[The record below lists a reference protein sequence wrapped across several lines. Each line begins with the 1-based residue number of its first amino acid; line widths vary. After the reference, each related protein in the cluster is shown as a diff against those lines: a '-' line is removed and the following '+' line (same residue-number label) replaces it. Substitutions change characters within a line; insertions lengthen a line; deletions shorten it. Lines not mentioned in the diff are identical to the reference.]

1 MRGMKGATLFHWLAG
16 CGLILSG
23 ALCASALGPWADARL
38 GPLSSAL
45 GGGALLAALFAIAF
59 YHCRWLNRRSRV
71 FFESLAQMDPM
82 RAVDPA
88 DFPRLPAGHPLA
100 DAARQL
106 QSLFVAVG
114 ERLRL
119 LEQTSATFEVR
130 AIRAAHEAER
140 IRQVFMGLSDPVLA
154 VNQYGELVLINRAAR
169 ELTGLS
175 DDEPAGGPLTE
186 AIDAPKLVDLITT
199 TLRRPP
205 GSTRGVEL
213 EWHLPGQPQR
223 WYRATA
229 CKTGDDGRDAGVVAV
244 LRDISD
250 RKALQRRHA
259 EFVSS
264 VSHEMKTPLAGIKAY
279 VELLADGDAE
289 DEATREEFLRVINSQ
304 TERLQRLIDNLLNIA
319 RIEAGV
325 VEVRKEP
332 RSLNEILDEALR
344 VVRPA
349 AEAKQIDLQ
358 GDLSPLYLGVAADR
372 DMLLQAAINLLSNA
386 VKYTRP
392 GGRVV
397 LRSRMSDEEVRFE
410 VSDTGVGLTAD
421 DCEKVFEKFYRV
433 KKDKDMASGT
443 GLGLPLTKRIVED
456 VHGGRIS
463 VESVVGEGSTFIVT
477 LPAAGQ
483 RVVQSQGERT

>member
-1 MRGMKGATLFHWLAG
+1 MRSMKGATLFHWLAG
-16 CGLILSG
+16 CGLILAG

-38 GPLSSAL
+38 GPLSSAVA
-45 GGGALLAALFAIAF
+45 GGALVAALFAIAF
-59 YHCRWLNRRSRV
+59 YRCRWLNHRSQIYI
-71 FFESLAQMDPM
+71 ESLARMDPV

-88 DFPRLPAGHPLA
+88 DFPRLPAGHPLV
-100 DAARQL
+100 DAARRMQE
-106 QSLFVAVG
+106 QFVGVG

-119 LEQTSATFEVR
+119 VEQTCATFEVR
-130 AIRAAHEAER
+130 AIRATQEADR
-140 IRQVFMGLSDPVLA
+140 IRQVFIGLSDPVLA

-169 ELTGLS
+169 ELMGLN
-175 DDEPAGGPLTE
+175 DDDPAGGPLAE
-186 AIDAPKLVDLITT
+186 AIDSPKLVDLMMT
-199 TLRRPP
+199 TLRRPT
-205 GSTRGVEL
+205 GSLRTVEL

-229 CKTGDDGRDAGVVAV
+229 CKTGEDGRESGVVAV

-250 RKALQRRHA
+250 RKALQQRHA

-289 DEATREEFLRVINSQ
+289 DDTTREEFLRVITSQ
-304 TERLQRLIDNLLNIA
+304 TDRLQRLIDNLLNIA

-349 AEAKQIDLQ
+349 AEAKQIDLH

-397 LRSRMSDEEVRFE
+397 LRSRMSDDEVRFE
-410 VSDTGVGLTAD
+410 VADTGVGLSAE

-456 VHGGRIS
+456 VHGGRVS
-463 VESVVGEGSTFIVT
+463 VESVLGQGSTFIVA

-483 RVVQSQGERT
+483 RAVQLQGERS

>member
-1 MRGMKGATLFHWLAG
+1 MGATLFHWLAG
-16 CGLILSG
+16 CGLTLAG
-23 ALCASALGPWADARL
+23 ALCASALGPWADVRL

-45 GGGALLAALFAIAF
+45 IGGALLAALFAIAF
-59 YHCRWLNRRSRV
+59 YRCCWLNRRSRV
-71 FFESLAQMDPM
+71 FIESLAQMDPM

-88 DFPRLPAGHPLA
+88 DFPRLPSGHPLA
-100 DAARQL
+100 DAAQQL
-106 QSLFVAVG
+106 HSLFVAVG

-130 AIRAAHEAER
+130 AIRATQEAER

-169 ELTGLS
+169 ELTGLC
-175 DDEPAGGPLTE
+175 DAEPAGGPLAE
-186 AIDAPKLVDLITT
+186 AIDSPKLVDLITT
-199 TLRRPP
+199 TLRRPA
-205 GSTRGVEL
+205 GSTRGAEL

-229 CKTGDDGRDAGVVAV
+229 CKTGDEGRDAGVVAV

-279 VELLADGDAE
+279 VELLADGDPE
-289 DEATREEFLRVINSQ
+289 DDATREEFLRVINSQ
-304 TERLQRLIDNLLNIA
+304 TDRLQRLIDNLLNIA

-397 LRSRMSDEEVRFE
+397 LRSRMSDDEVRFE
-410 VSDTGVGLTAD
+410 VADTGVGLSAE

-433 KKDKDMASGT
+433 TKDKDMASGT

-456 VHGGRIS
+456 VHGGRVS
-463 VESVVGEGSTFIVT
+463 VESVVGQGSTFIVT

-483 RVVQSQGERT
+483 RAVQMQGERT